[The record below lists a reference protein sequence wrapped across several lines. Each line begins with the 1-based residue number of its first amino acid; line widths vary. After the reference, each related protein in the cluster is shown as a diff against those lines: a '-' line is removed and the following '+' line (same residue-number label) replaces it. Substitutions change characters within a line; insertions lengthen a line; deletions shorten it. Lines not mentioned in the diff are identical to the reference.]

1 MRTLY
6 LASASALAV
15 ALSSTAALAQT
26 GTATATADEVVITA
40 QKRTERLQDVPVAAS
55 VVSNSA
61 LATSNAGDITDL
73 NKMVPSVSLNGTF
86 NGRVP
91 LAMRGISTNSNEQT
105 VGISSG
111 VAVMVD
117 GVPVPSDS
125 FSANQLEDIERV
137 EVLKGP
143 QATLGGRTAAAGVI
157 NFVTRS
163 PKDFWTGEANAT
175 FTGDNEQRFST
186 FLAGPLA
193 KGLDVSL
200 SLYGLHRDFPIRN
213 VLLNE
218 NSNQDAFG
226 GRLKLLFR
234 PNEDLDITLMGHLAG
249 VQSQGG
255 NLVYSYITPG
265 STLLFPGS
273 PFNQAL
279 LEPGVTVDRNNRSYA
294 SPVSQAGSWV
304 YDADASLNID
314 YRLGD
319 LTLSS
324 TTAFQ
329 VERQKNVQDL
339 FADAVYFWNVLTGGF
354 APPFYNMQTQRERNT
369 QISEEI
375 KLVSPAD
382 QPLSYVIGAFFS
394 DTKIHQ
400 TYFRDLIPAAVNV
413 DVTPDTATYDVYGRV
428 TWKALENTKIVAG
441 LRFNY
446 DVLKYNYTEYAYAP
460 ILPLYPP
467 QTPFVSSG
475 SDNSSV
481 VVGDISVQQQLG
493 PRAMVYA
500 TYARGY
506 SPKAY
511 NTSFPLTDNSS
522 LAPVKQEHINHFE
535 IGSKGAYFDRRLILN
550 LSAFYTIYN
559 DYQIQTFRNDPRFLN
574 PPLDLTSGDA
584 ETRGV
589 ELDATLQATSD
600 LRVNFNAAYIDARF
614 TNYPGAPCFVS
625 QTLAQGCV
633 PGAVAGS
640 FIQNVDGKTMPN
652 SPKFKFTLAA
662 EQRLPLDNA
671 PFDVFLGGDYAYR
684 SSAQMLADQNPQ
696 AIQSAIGIVDLHAT
710 FRSKSGKFD
719 ITAFVN
725 NVTDRHYFVDMEDFW
740 SGVWSNTVNVIGQP
754 ARDSDRYA
762 GVRVSARF

>member
-1 MRTLY
+1 MMRTLY

-15 ALSSTAALAQT
+15 ALSSTAAMAQ
-26 GTATATADEVVITA
+26 TATADEVVITA

-55 VVSNSA
+55 VVSNA
-61 LATSNAGDITDL
+61 MLANSNAGDITDL

-111 VAVMVD
+111 VAVMID

-157 NFVTRS
+157 NFVTRG
-163 PKDFWTGEANAT
+163 PKDYWTGQLSATGTIDREVRGNA
-175 FTGDNEQRFST
+175 FITG
-186 FLAGPLA
+186 PIA
-193 KGLDVSL
+193 KGLDFSL
-200 SLYGLHRDFPIRN
+200 AAYANHRDFPITN
-213 VLLNE
+213 VL
-218 NSNQDAFG
+218 SGKKSDQDAYG
-226 GRLKLLFR
+226 ARMKLRFS
-234 PNEDLDITLMGHLAG
+234 PSEDLDVTLMGHLAG
-249 VQSQGG
+249 VASRGG
-255 NLVYSYITPG
+255 NLVYTYITPG

-273 PFNQAL
+273 PFTQAL
-279 LEPGVTVDRNNRSYA
+279 LEPGITVDQNNRSYA
-294 SPVSQAGSWV
+294 SPVTEAGSWV

-314 YRLGD
+314 YRLGE

-329 VERQKNVQDL
+329 LERQKNVQDL
-339 FADAVYFWNVLTGGF
+339 FADAVYFWNILTAGH
-354 APPFYNMQTQRERNT
+354 APPFYNFQTQRERNT
-369 QISEEI
+369 QISEDI

-382 QPLSYVIGAFFS
+382 RPLSFVVGAFFS

-400 TYFRDLIPAAVNV
+400 TYVRDLIPAAVNV

-428 TWKALENTKIVAG
+428 TWKALENTKVVAG

-446 DVLKYNYTEYAYAP
+446 DVLNYHYTEYAYEP
-460 ILPLYPP
+460 ILPLFPP

-475 SDNSSV
+475 SDNSSAI
-481 VVGDISVQQQLG
+481 VGDISVQQQLN

-506 SPKAY
+506 APRAY
-511 NTSFPLTDNSS
+511 NTSFPLIDNSS
-522 LAPVKQEHINHFE
+522 LTPVKQEHINHFE
-535 IGSKGAYFDRRLILN
+535 IGSKGVYFDRRLILN

-600 LRVNFNAAYIDARF
+600 LRINFNAAYIDARF
-614 TNYPGAPCFVS
+614 TNYPSAPCFVS
-625 QTLAQGCV
+625 QTVAQGCV
-633 PGAVAGS
+633 PGAAAGS
-640 FIQNVDGKTMPN
+640 FVQDVDGKTMPN
-652 SPKFKFTLAA
+652 SPKFKFSLAA
-662 EQRLPLDNA
+662 EQRLPLGDL

-719 ITAFVN
+719 VTAFVN

-762 GVRVSARF
+762 GVRVSTRF